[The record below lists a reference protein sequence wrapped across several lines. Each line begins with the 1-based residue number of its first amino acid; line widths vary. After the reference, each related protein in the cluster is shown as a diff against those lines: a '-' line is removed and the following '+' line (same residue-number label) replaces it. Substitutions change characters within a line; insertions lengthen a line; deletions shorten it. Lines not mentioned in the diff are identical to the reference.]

1 VSLLREKGYNAV
13 SNGEGTVFHI
23 AFMERPARR
32 YRDLLASDTQLYSD
46 FVLALLDEGVL
57 ALPDGRWY
65 ISTAHTD
72 DIVDATLRAAERALS

>member
-1 VSLLREKGYNAV
+1 
-13 SNGEGTVFHI
+13 
-23 AFMERPARR
+23 MERPARR
-32 YRDLLASDTQLYSD
+32 YRDLLAADTQSYSN

-72 DIVDATLRAAERALS
+72 DTVDQTLAAVERALS